1 MSNSLTDRPHS
12 CNGNVFAANPLQQP
26 AISDFSVFG
35 GPRSSTDL
43 VCIGGPTEASEQ
55 ISTELF
61 EESHPHYKMN
71 PKTNKSDVLN
81 KRGGGRPPTHGLSR
95 TPIYTSYTEAKRRC
109 ENPRNPDYSAYGGR
123 GIQFRFS
130 SVTELFDTIGDRPP
144 DMTLDRIDPNG
155 HYEVGNVRWA
165 SAKEQANNR
174 RPADGFYQQRARSL
188 RWHEA
193 SDTRTRYMEAAK
205 HWLLCLRYLSEH
217 EPQFSVEDQ
226 AFLEA
231 QFAAR
236 AVPNASI
243 WSEEYEYDEAHPCYL
258 TLPSLNSPGSR
269 VVLCAG
275 AFVRSESSPLIERRI
290 LAGLIETPLALN
302 CAKEELSQIN
312 SFVNDYRS
320 ENGPSGLRF
329 HGCNF
334 ARNDNRIEG
343 RLLAMAARLRFY
355 NYETKLLLAAQVAA
369 LLSAEEH
376 QQLLQ
381 PEYLIIPDLQMWI
394 GAFGCDRLIT
404 YHLHKV
410 LSEREQMRLPTL
422 VYIENPLELGQEFAS
437 LFTYRYRSANLA
449 NVISICHPASLPF
462 APKAT

>member
-1 MSNSLTDRPHS
+1 MSNSLPDRFDS
-12 CNGNVFAANPLQQP
+12 CNGNVFAGNPLHQP
-26 AISDFSVFG
+26 AMSDFSVFG

-43 VCIGGPTEASEQ
+43 VCVEGPMEAFDQ

-61 EESHPHYKMN
+61 EESHPRNKTITN
-71 PKTNKSDVLN
+71 TNKSDASN
-81 KRGGGRPPTHGLSR
+81 RRGRGRPPTHGLSR
-95 TPIYTSYTEAKRRC
+95 TPIYTSYREAKSRC
-109 ENPRNPDYSAYGGR
+109 KNPRHSDYPNYGGR

-144 DMTLDRIDPNG
+144 EMTLDRINPDG

-205 HWLLCLRYLSEH
+205 HWLLCIRCLSEH
-217 EPQFSVEDQ
+217 KPQFSAEDQ

-258 TLPSLNSPGSR
+258 SLPSLNSPGSR

-275 AFVRSESSPLIERRI
+275 AFVRAESSPLIERGI
-290 LAGLIETPLALN
+290 LAGLVETPLALN
-302 CAKEELSQIN
+302 CTKEELFLIN
-312 SFVNDYRS
+312 SFVSDCRS
-320 ENGPSGLRF
+320 GNGPSGLRF

-334 ARNDNRIEG
+334 ARNDNLIEG
-343 RLLAMAARLRFY
+343 RLLAMAARLRFF
-355 NYETKLLLAAQVAA
+355 NLETRLLLASQVAA
-369 LLSAEEH
+369 LLSAGEH

-381 PEYLIIPDLQMWI
+381 PEYLIIPDLQMWV
-394 GAFGCDRLIT
+394 GAFGCDRLTT

-410 LSEREQMRLPTL
+410 LSEREQMRLPTV

-437 LFTYRYRSANLA
+437 LFTYRYRSANLE
-449 NVISICHPASLPF
+449 NDSICHAASLPF